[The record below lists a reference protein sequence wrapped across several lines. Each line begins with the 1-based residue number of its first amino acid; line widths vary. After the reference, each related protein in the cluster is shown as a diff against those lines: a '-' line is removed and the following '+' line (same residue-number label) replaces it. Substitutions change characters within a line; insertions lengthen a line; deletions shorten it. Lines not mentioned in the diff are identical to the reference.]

1 MFGLFGGDT
10 LFPIL
15 LTIFLGINSILRAL
29 FPSIFNPNA
38 DTTTM

>member
-29 FPSIFNPNA
+29 FPDIFTPQT
-38 DTTTM
+38 DTPM